1 MQKIAT
7 LEKIEDIQPHSNA
20 DSLEVATIQG
30 YRVVVKKGEF
40 KVGDVVIYIEPDS
53 IITESARSVK
63 CYAFLEKAKWRIRGV
78 KFRGVFSSGL
88 VMPLYTLNS
97 FGWYQGAGDKEVDEQ
112 GNPYYTFCK
121 LSDSNSDE
129 DFLTC
134 KVLQVGSPVWE
145 LIGVQHY
152 EKPVDESVSGMP
164 KGNFPNWIPKT
175 DESSLKSS
183 VKDISLFVGKEVV
196 ITRKWDG
203 SSGTFYIK
211 NGVFG
216 VCSRKLELQRSDNSV
231 FWKLAEKYDLENK
244 MKLLGEDFA
253 IQGECVG
260 PKINGNHCG
269 LKDYQ
274 LFIFNGVDR
283 NGRYWDHDK
292 LFDFCAKY
300 NIPTVDIIYRGVF
313 NYTIDELKTL
323 SDSLKYPSGEICEG
337 IVIRP
342 VNELY
347 DSLGN
352 RLSRKI
358 VSELYLLKYKE

>member
-7 LEKIEDIQPHSNA
+7 LEKIEDIQPHGNA
-20 DSLEVATIQG
+20 DSLEVATVQG

-40 KVGDVVIYIEPDS
+40 KAGDTIIYIEPDS
-53 IITESARSVK
+53 IIQESARSVP

-88 VMPLYTLNS
+88 IMPLSTLRFFNWFEAYGDGKSFNEKDNS
-97 FGWYQGAGDKEVDEQ
+97 Y
-112 GNPYYTFCK
+112 NFCK
-121 LSDSNSDE
+121 VPSFDGDSPEIKLHIN
-129 DFLTC
+129 
-134 KVLQVGSPVWE
+134 SPVWE
-145 LIGVQHY
+145 LIGVRHY
-152 EKPVDESVSGMP
+152 EKPVDESVSGKP

-183 VKDISLFVGKEVV
+183 IKDINLFLGKEVV

-211 NGVFG
+211 DGVFG
-216 VCSRKLELQRSDNSV
+216 VCSRKLELQRSDNSI

-269 LKDYQ
+269 LIDYQ
-274 LFIFNGVDR
+274 LFIFNGVDK
-283 NGRYWDHDK
+283 NSKYWDHDK

-352 RLSRKI
+352 RLSRKV